1 MQHELVLL
9 DGDGLVLG
17 RRQLAPWTFK
27 PRSMLQF
34 DPMGEQL
41 LMTVTKPGWDAGRAA
56 LMDATT
62 LEWLKVLPIQIKEAL
77 WLSAG

>member
-1 MQHELVLL
+1 
-9 DGDGLVLG
+9 
-17 RRQLAPWTFK
+17 
-27 PRSMLQF
+27 MLQF
-34 DPMGEQL
+34 DPVGEQL
-41 LMTVTKPGWDAGRAA
+41 LMTVTKPGLAAGRAA